1 MSVELDIFTLHDKY
15 MLMFLAILI
24 LIFSVGLFVWLESL
38 NEMKKIQI
46 KSKKIIILY
55 ISIFTILLIL
65 SSIFVAIPFVENKTI
80 KAEMKLTEVLVD
92 NENNLIELT
101 PIENAY
107 YPTFND
113 NNISWYTKEFKDQRY
128 LQSETV
134 SQIYTFQDVIIYE
147 LNNDSRLLSIQEPK
161 KPVEIRGTE
170 VQSFWYSLVFVVYN
184 IFIAIIAF
192 PLFSVYKIY
201 IKLLW
206 KSQNIISIL
215 LLAIMISD
223 TFMF

>member
-1 MSVELDIFTLHDKY
+1 MSGELELFTLHDKY

-24 LIFSVGLFVWLESL
+24 LTFSVGLFVWLESL
-38 NEMKKIQI
+38 DEMKKIQI
-46 KSKKIIILY
+46 KSKRIIILY

-65 SSIFVAIPFVENKTI
+65 SSIFIAKPFVENKTI
-80 KAEMKLTEVLVD
+80 KVENVLSEALID
-92 NENNLIELT
+92 NENVIMLT

-107 YPTFND
+107 YPTFNG

-128 LQSETV
+128 LQSKKV
-134 SQIYTFQDVIIYE
+134 SEIYICSQRKIYE
-147 LNNDSRLLSIQEPK
+147 LDNDSRLLSIEQPE

-184 IFIAIIAF
+184 IFIAIIVF
-192 PLFSVYKIY
+192 PLFTVYKIY

-215 LLAIMISD
+215 LLAIMISE
-223 TFMF
+223 TFIF

>member
-1 MSVELDIFTLHDKY
+1 MSGELELFTLHDKY

-24 LIFSVGLFVWLESL
+24 LTFSVGLFVWLESL
-38 NEMKKIQI
+38 DEMKKIQI
-46 KSKKIIILY
+46 KSKRIIILY

-65 SSIFVAIPFVENKTI
+65 FSIFIAKPFVENKTI
-80 KAEMKLTEVLVD
+80 KVENVLSEALID
-92 NENNLIELT
+92 NENVIMLT

-107 YPTFND
+107 YPTFNG
-113 NNISWYTKEFKDQRY
+113 NNISWYTKEFRDQRY
-128 LQSETV
+128 LQSKKV
-134 SQIYTFQDVIIYE
+134 SGIYICSQRKIYE
-147 LNNDSRLLSIQEPK
+147 LDNDSRLLSIEQPE
-161 KPVEIRGTE
+161 KPVEIRGNE
-170 VQSFWYSLVFVVYN
+170 IQSFWYSLVFVVYN

-215 LLAIMISD
+215 LLAIMISE
-223 TFMF
+223 TFIF

>member
-15 MLMFLAILI
+15 MLMSLAILI

-46 KSKKIIILY
+46 KSKKIIILH

-80 KAEMKLTEVLVD
+80 KVEKRLTEALID
-92 NENNLIELT
+92 NENNLIMLT

-113 NNISWYTKEFKDQRY
+113 DNISWYTKEFKDQRY
-128 LQSETV
+128 LQSEKVNQT
-134 SQIYTFQDVIIYE
+134 YTIQQVEIYE
-147 LNNDSRLLSIQEPK
+147 LNNDSRLLSILEPT
-161 KPVEIRGTE
+161 KPVVIRGNE

-184 IFIAIIAF
+184 ILIAIIVF
-192 PLFSVYKIY
+192 PLFSVYKVY